1 MKKQKEFSI
10 PFSGLKQG
18 KHDFEYT
25 IGNEFF
31 ESFGYDEFNGAE
43 IQLNVELKKLSNM
56 LEFLMNANGTVNVN
70 CDLTN
75 EPYDQPIE
83 AELKLVVKFGEE
95 YNDED
100 DDILVIPHGEHQVN
114 IAQYVY
120 EMLVLAVPQ
129 KRVHPGVLDG
139 SLQSEALKK
148 LEGEKYIYSWQ
159 LGNALAQK
167 SKEWELRGGGLK
179 NKLKDR
185 EIKRKLAYLYRL
197 FKKEEK

>member
-148 LEGEKYIYSWQ
+148 LEELKPKEK
-159 LGNALAQK
+159 
-167 SKEWELRGGGLK
+167 R
-179 NKLKDR
+179 
-185 EIKRKLAYLYRL
+185 RKY
-197 FKKEEK
+197 